1 MGVYHLMGL
10 GTSPGAATAPLS
22 YLTHRY
28 RRWNSED
35 AVFFG
40 RSGEAKQRTE
50 NKKVGDV
57 QALVFLTT
65 EEVLSG
71 KLQARGYTKNIAGS
85 TRGAAVTE
93 SQPMKQVLS
102 GLLAEILPDFT
113 KRKAVDIFWCEIDRR
128 DIQDVYTKVVQVVS
142 ALSGVGGQ
150 GKEMWANLTGGNN
163 VTNLALQ
170 LAANLS
176 GQIARLYYVQAQD
189 ESAEKCV
196 FHTAEQNYWV
206 ELPAM
211 PLSLSPIMRAIL
223 DMLSLA
229 PNLSASEL
237 YSRLLQHEQYWS
249 IVQGIA
255 PANFHKAYLEPMWK
269 QGLIQG
275 EKEYVVGAQWEL
287 IQPYESLWQEV
298 QEQHLTIEQLAQQ
311 MDWIQYQK
319 LDLR

>member
-10 GTSPGAATAPLS
+10 GTSPGAVTAPLS
-22 YLTHRY
+22 YLAHRY

-35 AVFFG
+35 ATFFE
-40 RSGEAKQRTE
+40 RSGEAKHRTE

-71 KLQARGYTKNIAGS
+71 KLQARGYIKNIAGS
-85 TRGAAVTE
+85 TKGASGEA
-93 SQPMKQVLS
+93 QPMKQVLS

-113 KRKAVDIFWCEIDRR
+113 ERKTVDIFWCEIDRR
-128 DIQDVYTKVVQVVS
+128 DIQDVYAKVVQVVS
-142 ALSGVGGQ
+142 ALSGVGKQ

-163 VTNLALQ
+163 VTNLSLQ

-196 FHTAEQNYWV
+196 FYTAEKNYWV

-211 PLSLSPIMRAIL
+211 PLSLSPVMRAIL
-223 DMLSLA
+223 DVLSHS
-229 PNLSASEL
+229 PNSSDSEL

-249 IVQGIA
+249 YVQGIA
-255 PANFHKAYLEPMWK
+255 PANFYKAYLEPMWK
-269 QGLIQG
+269 QGLIRG
-275 EKEYVVGAQWEL
+275 EKKYVVGDQWDL
-287 IQPYESLWQEV
+287 IRPYETLWQEIK
-298 QEQHLTIEQLAQQ
+298 EQQLTIEQLAQQ
-311 MDWIQYQK
+311 ENWLEYQE
-319 LDLR
+319 LSLR